1 MSFLCNFPLYS
12 KNATL
17 ETDTLFSIS
26 LPTKRK
32 KTESSTT
39 TKSIPTYS
47 NEKEIKFNEEE
58 QKKVIYKPRLL
69 N

>member
-39 TKSIPTYS
+39 TKSNIFQRKR
-47 NEKEIKFNEEE
+47 N
-58 QKKVIYKPRLL
+58 
-69 N
+69 